1 MNRTFVTA
9 LAVAVAAAALPAL
22 GLAQVNPAFSD
33 LTEATEQARSLM
45 QTERKMVV
53 SQALELTADESN
65 AFWPLYDKYAA
76 ELKQAG
82 DLRVKVITDYAASYE
97 SLTDATAKTLIS
109 DYLKYQEKTLKIRKG
124 YVKKFEKVLSPVKVA
139 RFYQVENK
147 LDSITNFALAR
158 QIPLVPA
165 ASPAAPLPPPG

>member
-1 MNRTFVTA
+1 MKRTILTA
-9 LAVAVAAAALPAL
+9 LAVAAAAMPAL
-22 GLAQVNPAFSD
+22 GVAQVNPAFSD
-33 LTEATEQARSLM
+33 ITEATEQARSLM
-45 QTERKMVV
+45 QTERKMVL

-82 DLRVKVITDYAASYE
+82 DLRVKVITDYAASYDK
-97 SLTDATAKTLIS
+97 LTDATAKTLIS
-109 DYLKYQEKTLKIRKG
+109 DYLKYQEKILKIRKG

-158 QIPLVPA
+158 EIPLVPA
-165 ASPAAPLPPPG
+165 PAAPAPLPPPG